1 LKALAPR
8 LFHRIDSLVFCVPI
22 PITAMES
29 IVSASLFL
37 IFFFFSL
44 SLIRSKQITV
54 FPSEHSHANQRGARE
69 RLFNYGKR
77 PLVTK
82 GIWLAREVRQDRGGG
97 RARLHVL
104 YHTTNGRGTATA
116 TRRKAKEKDFTE
128 VAPANS
134 IFLPVLCLWLI
145 LSSLLVFLPIYL

>member
-44 SLIRSKQITV
+44 SLIRSEQITV
-54 FPSEHSHANQRGARE
+54 FSSEHSHANQRGARE

-82 GIWLAREVRQDRGGG
+82 GIWFARGWKGQITCTISYDKRPG
-97 RARLHVL
+97 
-104 YHTTNGRGTATA
+104 NGHSN
-116 TRRKAKEKDFTE
+116 KKESKREGFH
-128 VAPANS
+128 
-134 IFLPVLCLWLI
+134 
-145 LSSLLVFLPIYL
+145 